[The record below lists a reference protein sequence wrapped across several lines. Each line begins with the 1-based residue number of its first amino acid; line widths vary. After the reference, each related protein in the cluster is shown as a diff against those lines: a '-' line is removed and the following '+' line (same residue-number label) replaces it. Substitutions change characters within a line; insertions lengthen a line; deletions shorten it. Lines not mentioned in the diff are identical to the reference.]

1 MRGGVKLLS
10 YPHFLLP
17 EPNGQA
23 TFVQESLLCLLCSSM
38 QQYKT
43 LLL

>member
-1 MRGGVKLLS
+1 MGGVKLLS
-10 YPHFLLP
+10 YPRFSPP

-23 TFVQESLLCLLCSSM
+23 TFVQESLLHLLHSSM

-43 LLL
+43 LL

>member
-17 EPNGQA
+17 EPNSQA